1 MSAEPLTAKAAG
13 NGNEG
18 KGAPRLP
25 WDLLKRQTAA
35 ILRLEVRKSFFGRSA
50 VWAAL
55 FAMMPVIVLA
65 LRNVVPHAV
74 ASPANL
80 GEATSVFA
88 NAYQLFILR
97 LVIFFGC
104 VSIFGNL
111 IRREMLD
118 RSLHYYFLSPVRRDV
133 LVVAKYLTGLLV
145 SVTLFGLATALSYV
159 LAYLPHT
166 GLGFFFLHGP
176 GLAHLAA
183 YLFVTFLACL
193 GYGAIFLTFSLYSK
207 SPAIPALVVFG
218 WELINFLLP
227 PLLKKISMIY
237 YLESLCPVPVSLGP
251 FALTADAPSP
261 WLAVPGIFLL
271 TAALL
276 ALSGRKIRRM
286 EISYE
291 ED

>member
-1 MSAEPLTAKAAG
+1 MSAEPLSAASG
-13 NGNEG
+13 GA
-18 KGAPRLP
+18 GAPRLP

-35 ILRLEVRKSFFGRSA
+35 ILRLEVKKSFLGRSA
-50 VWAAL
+50 VWAFL

-65 LRNVVPHAV
+65 LRIVAPHAV
-74 ASPANL
+74 ANPADL
-80 GEATSVFA
+80 GEGTRTFA
-88 NAYQLFILR
+88 NAFQIFILR

-133 LVVAKYLTGLLV
+133 LVLAKYLTGLLV
-145 SVTLFGLATALSYV
+145 SFTLFGAATALSYV
-159 LAYLPHT
+159 LTYLPHQ
-166 GLGFFFLHGP
+166 GLDFFFLHGP
-176 GLAHLAA
+176 GLRHLAA
-183 YLFVTFLACL
+183 YLLVTFLACL
-193 GYGAIFLTFSLYSK
+193 GYGAIFLALSLYAK
-207 SPAIPALVVFG
+207 SPAIPALAVFG

-227 PLLKKISMIY
+227 PLLKKLSMIY
-237 YLESLCPVPVSLGP
+237 YLESLCPVPISLGP
-251 FALTADAPSP
+251 FALTSDTPSP

-271 TAALL
+271 TAVLL
-276 ALSGRKIRRM
+276 AISGRKIRRM